1 MVMIST
7 NITGKKAAKKGLS
20 RETVAMPLKSDSIIF
35 NEKANKIPSN
45 ILPPMLLSLIDPKT
59 KVAARIINRTDTI
72 GLKIL
77 SQYSSKRIL
86 NLYSE

>member
-1 MVMIST
+1 MIST
-7 NITGKKAAKKGLS
+7 NITGKKAAKKGLK

-35 NEKANKIPSN
+35 SEKANKIPSK